1 MKLCVILSTNEPET
15 VFNALRLATFSVG
28 KGDDVGIFLLGKAVE
43 LDRIESEQFDVRKQA
58 EALLAAGGR
67 IMACGTCLKLR
78 DSGGTEI
85 CPLST
90 MNDLYQLIRDADRVV
105 SF

>member
-1 MKLCVILSTNEPET
+1 VKLGVVISTNDPET
-15 VFNALRLATFSVG
+15 VFNAMRLANLAAN
-28 KGDDVGIFLLGKAVE
+28 KGDDVGVFLINGGVE
-43 LDRIESEQFDVRKQA
+43 LDQIEDTKFNVREQSETFM
-58 EALLAAGGR
+58 AAGGR

-78 DSGGTEI
+78 NSEGSEI

-90 MNDLYQLIRDADRVV
+90 MNDLYQLILDSDRVV